1 MEVVTIE
8 STARLPG
15 IVFLSYRRED
25 TQHVAGRLFD
35 RLTDRFGDD
44 RVFMDIDS
52 IEPGVDFTEVVADA
66 IGRCTVLLALI
77 GQRWATL
84 TNAQGQRRLDTPG
97 DLVAAEIAAALS
109 RDIRVIPVLVDGA
122 AMPNQTQLPPALQT
136 LAFRN
141 AVHLRHETFRADT
154 TRMLDTLERVFQR
167 PPHGEASTDQPPAA
181 ATPAPSNENLNTRS
195 TGTEPATSAR
205 RPGSQ
210 IHPNAPDRQ
219 HPKWAP
225 FRRDEGRSAR
235 LTVTLRADRSI
246 SYTFT
251 VKTGLDGKLRAKV
264 DGNQRPDL
272 RRELRLAPHYRTRL
286 HYDVRVDGTMFRLV
300 ADRGDMKNPAGMFRQ
315 LLLIADGREVYND
328 FHIKDR
334 RRWPT
339 AGPPL
344 SPQGLAVAEALWQ
357 FGIYPGIDTFPEI
370 STSREATARAYLSI
384 PAQETILCLVDRSPA
399 LDDSK
404 CAAFTERGV
413 YDVFANA
420 IRLKEFEAMS
430 RWAVPGTGYH
440 APPSLS
446 FSGIRVTPQI
456 VDEMFDAV
464 LSQLPDI
471 RG

>member
-1 MEVVTIE
+1 MVTIE
-8 STARLPG
+8 SAARRPG
-15 IVFLSYRRED
+15 MVFLSYRRED

-77 GQRWATL
+77 GQRWATV
-84 TNAQGQRRLDTPG
+84 TNTQGQRRLDTPG

-109 RDIRVIPVLVDGA
+109 RNIRVISVLVDGA
-122 AMPNQTQLPPALQT
+122 AMPSQAHLPPALQT

-154 TRMLDTLERVFQR
+154 TRLLDTLEKAFQPPSHGPTSTGR
-167 PPHGEASTDQPPAA
+167 PPA
-181 ATPAPSNENLNTRS
+181 ATPARSNENRTTRS

-205 RPGSQ
+205 RSSSQ

-219 HPKWAP
+219 HPEWAP
-225 FRRDEGRSAR
+225 LRRDEGRSAR

-246 SYTFT
+246 TYTFT
-251 VKTGLDGKLRAKV
+251 VRTGLDGKLHAKV
-264 DGNQRPDL
+264 DGTKRPDL

-300 ADRGDMKNPAGMFRQ
+300 ADRGEMKNPSGMFRQ

-328 FHIKDR
+328 FHITDR

-339 AGPPL
+339 AGRPL
-344 SPQGLAVAEALWQ
+344 PSQGLAVAEALWQ

-370 STSREATARAYLSI
+370 SASRESMARTYLGI
-384 PAQETILCLVDRSPA
+384 PAQEAILCLVDRSPA
-399 LDDSK
+399 LDGSE

-413 YDVFANA
+413 YDVFAKA
-420 IRLKEFEAMS
+420 VRFKEYEEMP
-430 RWAVPGTGYH
+430 RWTVPGVGH
-440 APPSLS
+440 PAPPTIT
-446 FSGIRVTPQI
+446 FGGTRVTPQI
-456 VDEMFDAV
+456 VDEMFDAI
-464 LSQLPDI
+464 LSRLPGT